1 MLASRREQSK
11 PWGLGNAIQTN
22 VLGELGVDSSPLS
35 LWMRMWC
42 RPHKDCL
49 VALSHGPS
57 YIVPELLAYRKRE
70 VINGYVFKLLNA

>member
-1 MLASRREQSK
+1 
-11 PWGLGNAIQTN
+11 
-22 VLGELGVDSSPLS
+22 
-35 LWMRMWC
+35 MRMWC